1 MKIFTPTLL
10 LLTLSFGYAVTSG
23 AQTLSDNL
31 LVSNPT
37 LPAALPGCVD
47 MPEMYRENCNQRI
60 LRDHLDQHLKYP
72 EDAKVK
78 KIEGEVHVALV
89 IDKSG
94 KVIQKRLD
102 KKVDP
107 ILDAEALRVVS
118 LLTLENMTWA
128 PGTFKDRIV
137 ASEYIIKI
145 PFQLEKPG
153 INMMVSPVNQK

>member
-1 MKIFTPTLL
+1 MKINIHTFLIL
-10 LLTLSFGYAVTSG
+10 SLSFGYAVTSG

-31 LVSNPT
+31 MVSNPT
-37 LPAALPGCVD
+37 IPAALPGCVD

-60 LRDHLDQHLKYP
+60 LRDHFEQHLKYP

-89 IDKSG
+89 IDNSG
-94 KVIQKRLD
+94 KVIKTRLA

-107 ILDAEALRVVS
+107 ILDTEALRIVH
-118 LLTLENMTWA
+118 LLTQEHMTWA
-128 PGTFKDRIV
+128 PGSFKERVV
-137 ASEYIIKI
+137 ATEYIIKV

>member
-1 MKIFTPTLL
+1 MKIFIPTLL

-31 LVSNPT
+31 MVSNPT

-47 MPEMYRENCNQRI
+47 MPEMYRENCNQRM
-60 LRDHLDQHLKYP
+60 LRDHLEQHLKYL
-72 EDAKVK
+72 EDAKVR

-89 IDKSG
+89 IDNSG
-94 KVIQKRLD
+94 KVIKTRLA
-102 KKVDP
+102 KKIDP

-118 LLTLENMTWA
+118 LLTQEHMTWA
-128 PGTFKDRIV
+128 PGTFKERIV
-137 ASEYIIKI
+137 ATEYIIKI

-153 INMMVSPVNQK
+153 INMMISPVNQK